1 MDSYP
6 NNKRPLSAI
15 FLGNPT
21 SHGAAGSL
29 SQLQTQSGLQLSN
42 GNGGS
47 GLPSPPATNSTASTG
62 KESVPKRVRKTS
74 IAFATVKSMLTGD
87 RREHERERERERRRS
102 EEEEADDLL
111 EDEDHTA
118 RLSGPTAS
126 TSSGGSL
133 ILGRSTSAGAR
144 STTSSGGGRDR
155 VRSLADRNRKVHIL
169 PLF

>member
-15 FLGNPT
+15 FLGNPST
-21 SHGAAGSL
+21 HGALGSL
-29 SQLQTQSGLQLSN
+29 SQIQTQSGHQHSHN
-42 GNGGS
+42 NGGS

-87 RREHERERERERRRS
+87 RREQERERERERLRN
-102 EEEEADDLL
+102 EEEEEEPMD
-111 EDEDHTA
+111 DEDHTA
-118 RLSGPTAS
+118 RLSGPAAS

-144 STTSSGGGRDR
+144 STTSSGGMDR
-155 VRSLADRNRKVHIL
+155 VKSLADRNRKVCTRF
-169 PLF
+169 LF